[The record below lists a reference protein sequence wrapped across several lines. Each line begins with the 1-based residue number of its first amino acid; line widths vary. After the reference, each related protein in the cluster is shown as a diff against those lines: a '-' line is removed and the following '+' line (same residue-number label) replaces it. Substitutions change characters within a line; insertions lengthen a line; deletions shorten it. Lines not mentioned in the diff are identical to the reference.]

1 MRVLFIIAGLALLF
15 VVCYTSEM
23 KERSS
28 FNEVLSD
35 FFAADE
41 TQERDCLGF
50 GSACDPKNNKCCP
63 SYVCTWKYPW
73 CRYKIG
79 K

>member
-1 MRVLFIIAGLALLF
+1 MRVLLIIAGLALLS

-28 FNEVLSD
+28 TNEVLSAI
-35 FFAADE
+35 FSAGE
-41 TQERDCLGF
+41 SQERDCLGWF
-50 GSACDPKNNKCCP
+50 SGCEPKNNKCCEG
-63 SYVCTWKYPW
+63 YVCHWKYPW
-73 CRYKIG
+73 CRYDLG